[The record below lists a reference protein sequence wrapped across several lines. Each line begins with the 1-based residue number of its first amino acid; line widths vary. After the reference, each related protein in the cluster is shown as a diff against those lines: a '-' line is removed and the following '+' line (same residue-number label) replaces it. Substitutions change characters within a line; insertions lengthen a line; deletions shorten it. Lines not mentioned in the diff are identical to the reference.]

1 MIGMM
6 MKRIYNFYC
15 FCVRTDE
22 PVAYVPS
29 IKGKDQNAVVRLKDF
44 QKLVDSIFN
53 TSLKVLR
60 YPREKT
66 QPYTNNNVHHVR
78 TASTGQRGVNPIIG
92 EEDLQF
98 NH

>member
-1 MIGMM
+1 MKYLLCKHDWDGE
-6 MKRIYNFYC
+6 KRIYNFYY

-44 QKLVDSIFN
+44 QKLVDSIIN

-66 QPYTNNNVHHVR
+66 QPYTNNE
-78 TASTGQRGVNPIIG
+78 STM
-92 EEDLQF
+92 
-98 NH
+98 